1 MEYYEI
7 EKLTFD
13 SCLFN
18 NIDATYI
25 LYLEDSPRIKSI
37 KQQIEK
43 YPLTK
48 TIYIMHNP
56 GYKKVKKTLPRQ
68 NSEADVALSHIVAC
82 EFGIKHKHDKI
93 IVLEDDFIFETNLL
107 EEGVTEEI
115 EKFISQNSCVDH
127 YFPGC
132 TPFLAFPVT
141 LDTKH
146 WRVLAGGCAHAVI
159 HTKKGM
165 ERLIEDYNNNKDNI
179 FGIDLRMFATGKCYM
194 YQEPL
199 ITQIFP
205 ETENKK
211 TAWGSGDVGKD
222 MCSYLITKWGI
233 DTNTQPGFNYM
244 YWWGRSSF
252 VILIGIMILLVLLV
266 YWVVKKLVKKE
277 SNNK

>member
-1 MEYYEI
+1 MEYYKI

-18 NIDATYI
+18 NIDATYV
-25 LYLEDSPRIKSI
+25 LYLQGSPRIKSI

-43 YPLTK
+43 YPPTK
-48 TIYIMHNP
+48 IVYILHNP
-56 GYKKVKKTLPRQ
+56 GYKKVKKPLPRQ
-68 NSEADVALSHIVAC
+68 NSEADIALSHIVAC

-93 IVLEDDFIFETNLL
+93 IVLEDDFIFETALL

-115 EKFISQNSCVDH
+115 EKFISQNTCVEH
-127 YFPGC
+127 YYPGC

-146 WRVLAGGCAHAVI
+146 WRVLAGGCTHAVI

-165 ERLIEDYNNNKDNI
+165 QRLIEDYNNNKEDI
-179 FGIDLRMFATGKCYM
+179 YGIDLRIFATGKCYM

-211 TAWGSGDVGKD
+211 NAWGRGDVGKD
-222 MCSYLITKWGI
+222 TCSYLITKFGL
-233 DTNTQPGFNYM
+233 DTVTQPGFDYI

-252 VILIGIMILLVLLV
+252 VILLTFVILLVLLV
-266 YWVVKKLVKKE
+266 YWIVKKLLKK
-277 SNNK
+277 

>member
-13 SCLFN
+13 SCLFE
-18 NIDATYI
+18 NIEATYI
-25 LYLEDSPRIKSI
+25 LYLAGSPRIKSI

-48 TIYIMHNP
+48 NIYILHNP
-56 GYKKVKKTLPRQ
+56 GYKKVKKPLPRQ
-68 NSEADVALSHIVAC
+68 NSEADIAFSHIVAC
-82 EFGIKHKHDKI
+82 EFGIKHNHDKI
-93 IVLEDDFIFETNLL
+93 IVLEDDFIFENTLL
-107 EEGVTEEI
+107 VDGVSDEI
-115 EKFISQNSCVDH
+115 EKFISQNPKVDH

-146 WRVLAGGCAHAVI
+146 WRVILGGTTHAII
-159 HTKKGM
+159 HTRKGM
-165 ERLIEDYNNNKDNI
+165 ERMIEDYNNNKDNI
-179 FGIDLRMFATGKCYM
+179 FGIDMRMFSTGKCYM

-199 ITQIFP
+199 ITQIFA

-211 TAWGSGDVGKD
+211 TAWGKGDFGKD
-222 MCSYLITKWGI
+222 VSSYVISKFGL
-233 DTNTQPGFNYM
+233 DASAQPGFDYI

-252 VILIGIMILLVLLV
+252 VILSGISILLVLLV
-266 YWVVKKLVKKE
+266 YWIVKKLVKKE